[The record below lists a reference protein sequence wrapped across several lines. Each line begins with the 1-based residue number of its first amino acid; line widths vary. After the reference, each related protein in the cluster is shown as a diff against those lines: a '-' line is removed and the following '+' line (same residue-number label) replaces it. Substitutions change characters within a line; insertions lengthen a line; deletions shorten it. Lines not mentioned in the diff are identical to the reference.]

1 MDTNAVHDLANA
13 QMARKVPR
21 KDAVNPFHKNKYAT
35 LNSCMAAIKPA
46 LNQNNFAIVQCGG
59 KDEFGHYV
67 ETKFVHTSGKEFVSK
82 IYLELE
88 KAGMQ
93 AIGSAITYAK
103 RYGLLGLSGM
113 EPDENP
119 DDDDA
124 NKTTVLH
131 GGHNKEAVTPSAPR
145 HGTNGQPPGLNE
157 PPLNPHNLNQWDLWL
172 EEQKHKLQHM
182 TELWQLR
189 KWEETSLKERQQLK
203 AEKPS
208 ILAVLGTAF
217 NQNRERLNN
226 GVR

>member
-1 MDTNAVHDLANA
+1 
-13 QMARKVPR
+13 
-21 KDAVNPFHKNKYAT
+21 
-35 LNSCMAAIKPA
+35 
-46 LNQNNFAIVQCGG
+46 
-59 KDEFGHYV
+59 
-67 ETKFVHTSGKEFVSK
+67 
-82 IYLELE
+82 
-88 KAGMQ
+88 
-93 AIGSAITYAK
+93 
-103 RYGLLGLSGM
+103 M

-124 NKTTVLH
+124 NKATVLH
-131 GGHNKEAVTPSAPR
+131 GGHNKEAATPSAPR
-145 HGTNGQPPGLNE
+145 HGTNGQAPGLNE

-189 KWEETSLKERQQLK
+189 KWEETSLAERQKLK